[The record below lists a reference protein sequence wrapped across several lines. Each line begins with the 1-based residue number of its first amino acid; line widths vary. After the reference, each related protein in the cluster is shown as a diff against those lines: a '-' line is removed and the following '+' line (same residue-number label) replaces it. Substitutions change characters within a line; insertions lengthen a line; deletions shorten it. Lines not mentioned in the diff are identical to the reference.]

1 MALQTY
7 SYLGKGKIY
16 LRSTSGGGAMPIGN
30 CSALNLSVETNSVS
44 QPNYQVAGGGVANEL
59 QRVASVSLAMTM
71 LEFRPT
77 NLQIAL
83 RGTIAS
89 VAAAAVTDERHEAY
103 ADGLVAFDHV
113 PDKSET
119 ITVTLDPD
127 GSPEVLV
134 ENTDYQIAGAGI
146 VMLDS
151 ANYTD
156 GDEIGVA
163 YTKVAGDVI
172 EAMTGSGDE
181 YELIFD
187 GLNEAETDKAVI
199 IRVYRVK
206 WSPTSGLGFIGD
218 DFGELPLEGSVLVD
232 STKVGAGI
240 SQYFKATFANE

>member
-1 MALQTY
+1 M
-7 SYLGKGKIY
+7 
-16 LRSTSGGGAMPIGN
+16 
-30 CSALNLSVETNSVS
+30 ETNSVS
-44 QPNYQVAGGGVANEL
+44 QPNYQVAGGGVANEI

-83 RGTIAS
+83 RGTVASIA
-89 VAAAAVTDERHEAY
+89 AGTVTDERHNAY

-113 PDKSET
+113 PNKAET

-127 GSPEVLV
+127 GTPEVLTL
-134 ENTDYQIAGAGI
+134 NTDYQIVGAGI

-151 ANYTD
+151 ENYTD

-199 IRVYRVK
+199 VRVYRVK
-206 WSPTSGLGFIGD
+206 WSPTSGLGFIGE

-240 SQYFKATFANE
+240 SQYFKATFASA

>member
-71 LEFRPT
+71 LEFRPK

-83 RGTIAS
+83 RGTIAA
-89 VAAAAVTDERHEAY
+89 VTAAAVADERHEAY
-103 ADGLVAFDHV
+103 ADGLVAFDHA
-113 PDKSET
+113 PDKGET

-127 GSPEVLV
+127 GTPEVLTL
-134 ENTDYQIAGAGI
+134 NTDYQIAGAGI

-151 ANYTD
+151 GNYLD
-156 GDEIGVA
+156 GDQIGVA

>member
-71 LEFRPT
+71 LEFRPK

-83 RGTIAS
+83 RGTIAA
-89 VAAAAVTDERHEAY
+89 VTAAAVADERHEAY

-113 PDKSET
+113 PDKGET

-127 GSPEVLV
+127 GTPEVLTL
-134 ENTDYQIAGAGI
+134 NTDYQIAGAGI

-151 ANYTD
+151 ENYLD

-240 SQYFKATFANE
+240 SQYFKATFADE

>member
-71 LEFRPT
+71 LEFRPK

-83 RGTIAS
+83 RGTIAA
-89 VAAAAVTDERHEAY
+89 VTAAAVADERHEVY

-113 PDKSET
+113 PDKGET

-127 GSPEVLV
+127 GTPGVLTL
-134 ENTDYQIAGAGI
+134 NTDYQIAGAGI

-151 ANYTD
+151 GNYLD